1 MTHSDKSLLRRE
13 MMEKR
18 QRLSGT
24 AHANAATS
32 VARHFADHPILAFAP
47 SFAGYLAIRGEIDT
61 LPTFRIM
68 EHTRRPTALPRMEP
82 RTKLLHFREWKE
94 GDVLETGPHNIREP
108 EASSPAFLPAIVLVP
123 TLAFDRF
130 GTRLGYGGGW
140 YDRTM
145 AALRGGPNAP
155 LFIGVAHTIQ
165 ECDTLPY
172 EPHDQILD
180 GILTELGVSM
190 FTRLPT

>member
-1 MTHSDKSLLRRE
+1 MPNTDKTKLRRE

-18 QRLSGT
+18 QRLSG
-24 AHANAATS
+24 AAQVNAAES

-61 LPTFRIM
+61 LPVFRIM
-68 EHTRRPTALPRMEP
+68 ARTRKPTALPRMEP
-82 RTKLLHFREWKE
+82 RTKLLHFREWQE
-94 GDVLETGPHNIREP
+94 GDALETGGYNIREP
-108 EASSPAFLPAIVLVP
+108 RAEAPAFLPAIVLVP

-145 AALRGGPNAP
+145 EALRGGPSAP

-190 FTRLPT
+190 FSRLPT